1 VPLALSFANSL
12 ANATAAP
19 RVALAEVIC
28 IGDSWLADRRANLST
43 ELATAHSGQAVIG
56 IAAPGLEAADLADP
70 GQTHWHTYRRAL
82 IENGSGL
89 QRIYV
94 STGWDNL
101 GSLLLSDC
109 SRCTSPDEC
118 FDAARMSYRFS
129 RICSDIAVLLKLT
142 RELAPSAKVVLH
154 NYDYALPDG
163 RVEYGTGK
171 WLKVPLHLH
180 KVPDDG
186 VLARGGFR
194 REVVATLVDIY
205 GEWLTHLASK
215 HPNATFCK
223 TAGTLADDEWQ
234 DEMHPTAEGYRKL
247 AAVLANAA

>member
-1 VPLALSFANSL
+1 LSFALSIAPSNT
-12 ANATAAP
+12 ATGVTP

-43 ELATAHSGQAVIG
+43 ELAAAHTGHAVID
-56 IAAPGLEAADLADP
+56 IAAPGMEAADLADP
-70 GQTHWHTYRRAL
+70 GQPHLHTFRRAL
-82 IENGSGL
+82 VENASAL
-89 QRIYV
+89 KRIYV
-94 STGWDNL
+94 SAGWDNV

-109 SRCTSPDEC
+109 RNCQSPDEC

-129 RICSDIAVLLKLT
+129 RICSDLAALLKLA
-142 RELAPSAKVVLH
+142 RELAPGAKVVLH
-154 NYDYALPDG
+154 NYDYAIPDG

-186 VLARGGFR
+186 IHTRGGFR
-194 REVVATLVDIY
+194 REVVATLVDTY
-205 GEWLTHLASK
+205 GEWLTHLAEK

-223 TAGTLADDEWQ
+223 TAGTLNDDDWQ

-247 AAVLANAA
+247 ATVLSRAA